1 MKKKIYKYIPVI
13 MLVLVVFLIYMNN
26 TYAAVDWWGKAGSW
40 YSNAASNGS
49 KVAGIDDILTEFEN
63 LINIVGTTVIAIAT
77 VFLGIKYMFASVDGK
92 AEVKENLIT
101 LLVACVFFFGW
112 NAIANTLIS
121 GNNLILVNNSS
132 YKSTLGNIT
141 GVVML
146 VANVLMIVAVIYVGI
161 RYIFAGASGKSDLK
175 GKSGQFII
183 GIILSFCVVS
193 VLTYISNLVNEIF

>member
-1 MKKKIYKYIPVI
+1 MKKKFYKYIPVI
-13 MLVLVVFLIYMNN
+13 MLVLIVFLIYMNN
-26 TYAAVDWWGKAGSW
+26 TYAANWWKIAGNW
-40 YSNAASNGS
+40 YNDATANGI
-49 KVAGIDDILTEFEN
+49 KDDGIDGILTEFEN
-63 LINIVGTTVIAIAT
+63 LINIIGTTIIAIAT

-112 NAIANTLIS
+112 QAIANALIS

-161 RYIFAGASGKSDLK
+161 RYIFAGASGKADLK

-183 GIILSFCVVS
+183 GIILSFCVVG